1 MIIERFDSVVMGSEK
16 DLLKVSID
24 LIFHTG
30 RNPISRQ
37 TNLAIYLLNI
47 CRSGVGRRPKLARVE
62 VDPGRGPRGGADF
75 RKSMFT
81 RAMRLSRHVSTRVRD
96 TWKCRRDTN
105 KKIIPLRRGI
115 FTSRSKRRIS
125 FFFFCISVA
134 RVKFVD

>member
-105 KKIIPLRRGI
+105 KKIIPLRSFHFAI
-115 FTSRSKRRIS
+115 ETKNF